1 MTVGRIDLVG
11 AGPGDPDLM
20 TLKALKRL
28 KGADVVVY
36 DRLVSQEV
44 MELVPVG
51 ATRISVG
58 KSAGDHPVPQQ
69 EINQLLIRLARA
81 GHRVVRLKG
90 GDPFIFGR
98 GSEEAL
104 ELAKLDIPFEIVPG
118 ITAAQGCAAATKVPL
133 THRGLATGTRY
144 ITGHCRNGEALDFDW
159 EGLADPQTTL
169 VVYMARA
176 HIAEIA
182 GQLIAHGLPA
192 ETPVMAVWRGTT
204 PQQRTLKSSLQ
215 QLGVETARAGF
226 DGPLLFLIGKVVDL
240 ADAMNATT
248 ARENEERDASAAR

>member
-1 MTVGRIDLVG
+1 MTEGRIDLVG
-11 AGPGDPDLM
+11 AGPGDPELL

-28 KGADVVVY
+28 ERADVVVY
-36 DRLVSQEV
+36 DRLVSPEV

-69 EINQLLIRLARA
+69 EINQLLIRLAKA

-98 GSEEAL
+98 GSEEAM
-104 ELAKLDIPFEIVPG
+104 ELSKLGIPFEIVPG
-118 ITAAQGCAAATKVPL
+118 ITAAQGCAAAAKVPL
-133 THRGLATGTRY
+133 THRGLATGARY
-144 ITGHCRNGEALDFDW
+144 VTGHCRNGEALDFDW

-169 VVYMARA
+169 AVYMARA

-182 GQLIAHGLPA
+182 GQLIAHGLPGR
-192 ETPVMAVWRGTT
+192 TPAMAIWRGTT
-204 PQQRTLKSSLQ
+204 PRQRTLISSLEA
-215 QLGVETARAGF
+215 LGADTTEAGF
-226 DGPLLFLIGKVVDL
+226 DGPLLFLIGQVVGLAADL
-240 ADAMNATT
+240 SGAKPSDRETSDAAATG
-248 ARENEERDASAAR
+248 